1 MRARGKARPQL
12 ESLECKSLLSGMP
25 AAVHTSQQPAVAVS
39 TPTAGSTLTLSG
51 TERGFF
57 FAHQDASGKTY
68 DMSAGGRVDPLGH
81 TFAAGNLHVTS
92 GISSGPPNGTLHLA
106 TNIGTLTLQIPKSVM
121 IPAGLPTPTSNDE
134 IVDTYTITNGTGAYQ
149 GDTGSG
155 VVEFRF
161 DSPFS
166 SPSAMEF
173 GEASITFAPL
183 PKPTPPTTTAS

>member
-12 ESLECKSLLSGMP
+12 ESLEYKALLSGMA
-25 AAVHTSQQPAVAVS
+25 AAVHAGQQPAVAVS
-39 TPTAGSTLTLSG
+39 TPTAGSTLSLSG

-68 DMSAGGRVDPLGH
+68 DMSAVGRVAPLGR
-81 TFAAGNLHVTS
+81 TFATGNLHVTS

-134 IVDTYTITNGTGAYQ
+134 IVDTYTITNGTGAYK

-155 VVEFRF
+155 VVEFTF
-161 DSPFS
+161 DSSVS
-166 SPSAMEF
+166 SQAAMGF

-183 PKPTPPTTTAS
+183 PTTTPPTTTTS